1 VTRTHLA
8 DGRIIVWT
16 DVDPRS
22 HAIDAEI
29 ADQPVPPALAR
40 RTGIRSPERFWPQWT
55 AMEVACKL
63 LDVPAHLWFK
73 QHGLSVAH
81 VAARLDI
88 TTFRHHDLTISVG
101 RRSGSELRD
110 RRPAHQPDGR
120 PGHQQTSRVDGEDRE
135 RRGAEPGQHA

>member
-8 DGRIIVWT
+8 DGRIVVWT
-16 DVDPRS
+16 DVDPHS

-40 RTGIRSPERFWPQWT
+40 RTGIRSAERFWPLWT

-63 LDVPAHLWFK
+63 LDVPAHLWLK

-88 TTFRHHDLTISVG
+88 ATFRHHDLTISVG
-101 RRSGSELRD
+101 RRSGRGLRD
-110 RRPAHQPDGR
+110 GRPAYQPDGR